1 MRVLAGP
8 LGQLLGMIYGFVG
21 HYAFSI
27 IIFTI
32 VVKLAL
38 FPLTLKQLK
47 STKEM
52 QEVQPKIKA
61 LQDKYKNDKE
71 TLNIKTMELYKEHK
85 INPLS
90 GCLPL
95 LIQMPILFGLFAAL
109 RDPMTYVFVTPDLA
123 AVGEQAMNAPFLWMP
138 NLVDPDSLA
147 NIIKGS
153 EFFAKLPG
161 VLPILAAVLTF
172 VQMQSMSKGQSQAN
186 DQMKMM
192 NNMMPLM
199 ILWFGTQMSGG
210 LVLYWAVSTLFQL
223 IQQNMIKRNP
233 KEEVK

>member
-1 MRVLAGP
+1 LKVLAGP
-8 LGQLLGMIYGFVG
+8 LGQLLGTIYGFVG

-32 VVKLAL
+32 IVKLVL

-109 RDPMTYVFVTPDLA
+109 RQPDLYVFSA
-123 AVGEQAMNAPFLWMP
+123 ADWAAFGEQAINAPFLWMP
-138 NLVDPDSLA
+138 NLVAPDSLA
-147 NIIKGS
+147 NIFTGND
-153 EFFAKLPG
+153 FFTKLPG
-161 VLPILAAVLTF
+161 VLPILAAVLTY
-172 VQMQSMSKGQSQAN
+172 VQMQQMSKGQSQAN

-192 NNMMPLM
+192 NTMMPFM
-199 ILWFGTQMSGG
+199 ILYFGTQMSGG

-223 IQQNMIKRNP
+223 VQQTMIKRNK

>member
-1 MRVLAGP
+1 MKVLAGP
-8 LGQLLGMIYGFVG
+8 LGQLLGAIYGFVG

-32 VVKLAL
+32 IVKLLL

-52 QEVQPKIKA
+52 AEIQPKIKEM
-61 LQDKYKNDKE
+61 QEKYKNDKE

-85 INPLS
+85 INPLG

-95 LIQMPILFGLFAAL
+95 LIQMPILFGLFAVL
-109 RDPMTYVFVTPDLA
+109 RDPILYVFTTPELKTA
-123 AVGEQAMNAPFLWMP
+123 GELAMNSPFLWMP

-147 NIIKGS
+147 NIIKGGA
-153 EFFAKLPG
+153 FFSKLPG
-161 VLPILAAVLTF
+161 LMPIIAAVLTY
-172 VQMQSMSKGQSQAN
+172 VQMKTMSSGQSQSN

-192 NNMMPLM
+192 NNMMPFM

-223 IQQNMIKRNP
+223 VQQIMISRNK